1 MCINGEKKNIEDI
14 IGTLEFESSKKA
26 QSIHYILLDIKG
38 IYPPEQS
45 FSKDYG
51 NDIITMR
58 NDLAHCISYNDAG
71 KEVLKV
77 KRKGADDIIFDS
89 ELFKIIRQN
98 IRNYKHILE
107 TIWSRISNVE

>member
-1 MCINGEKKNIEDI
+1 
-14 IGTLEFESSKKA
+14 
-26 QSIHYILLDIKG
+26 G

-51 NDIITMR
+51 HDIITMR

-77 KRKGADDIIFDS
+77 KRKGAGDIIFDS

-98 IRNYKHILE
+98 IRKYKTIMITLLEHI
-107 TIWSRISNVE
+107 

>member
-1 MCINGEKKNIEDI
+1 MKDV
-14 IGTLEFESSKKA
+14 
-26 QSIHYILLDIKG
+26 
-38 IYPPEQS
+38 YPMWQS

-77 KRKGADDIIFDS
+77 KRKGAGNIILDS
-89 ELFKIIRQN
+89 EVFKTIRQN
-98 IRNYKHILE
+98 IRKYQGLFQKILE
-107 TIWSRISNVE
+107 RLNES